1 MRARV
6 RGFFP
11 LSITAR
17 LTLSF
22 AAVTVLAATAN
33 LIAQKS
39 VSVIRFAM
47 PPETVAVNT
56 PPPIALPPLPV
67 EAPPPPV
74 VKPVEPARVPIVDRR
89 QVDALTLEID
99 QLERTAESRVASS
112 AESGDE
118 EFRTASRALRRAA
131 GTFGHGPFGT
141 APAAAAVT
149 RRASEYADG
158 ATELVATAD
167 AQRAARLDY
176 ARRSESIGN
185 RLQSSLDAAW
195 KIFGR
200 VIARQSLVQL
210 RSDFDALT
218 HAAVALDGGMTLGAD
233 QLSLILD
240 RERAFQKT
248 LESNRAGLAKAEGA
262 PWMQGMDDDFHAL
275 VDLRERIVALDA
287 RHQAA
292 RSAFSQQHVA
302 LSDSILTAST
312 TLRTVAGR
320 TAAPPSRAAAMP
332 ASSAP
337 PSRAAATPA
346 SSAPP
351 SRAAA
356 TPASSAPPPFSAAV
370 TPSSAAAT
378 ATSSPRATP
387 ALAPSG
393 AGPTAAPAMA
403 AMAGD
408 VITETRGLDPRARL
422 LMGAVTAAV
431 MLIIAIISIITVRS
445 VLKPVRRMIKATDE
459 LVHGERPV
467 QVERGG
473 VRELDA
479 LAGTFNDMAAK
490 LAAARRANRH
500 HQENLESTVLERTH
514 KLQRLAQEDPL
525 TSLPNRRHLTSL
537 LSDSLERAAV
547 EGRRVGVYF
556 IDVDNFKNFNDSLG
570 HAFGDRVLMSVAN
583 RLEEVTDGIGYV
595 ARLGGDEFTFI
606 HEGTSSA
613 DDIKRVGETLVQAFH
628 AVVGVDEH
636 ELRVSVSVGASIFP
650 DHERTAEGL
659 LRAADSALFHAKEL
673 GRNQCAI
680 FTPQLTET
688 AAARFTTEQ
697 GLRRALEQGE
707 FMLVYQPEINLATL
721 EVDLVE
727 ALLRW
732 QIPGGRLV
740 SPGEFLPVAEQS
752 GLIADIN
759 AWVLHEAVRSAA
771 LWHSGGW
778 PEARIAVNI
787 SSRQLLD
794 HSFGEQLQTLLE
806 EFQVPRRCIELE
818 LTESVL
824 QTGPRT
830 VAALRALKDGGFA
843 IALDDFGTG
852 YSSLTSLEQLPLS
865 RIKLDRSLLEGVD
878 SSPRAAAI
886 VRAIL
891 DLCAGLGLAVTAEGI
906 ERPEQLAWLASGRDL
921 YVQGYLLSK
930 GLRFE
935 DVLAARV
942 RLTGVVQDLLLSAPA
957 ANAQAPALPPGVPAL
972 DEDRRVE
979 DRHLRRASS

>member
-1 MRARV
+1 
-6 RGFFP
+6 
-11 LSITAR
+11 
-17 LTLSF
+17 
-22 AAVTVLAATAN
+22 
-33 LIAQKS
+33 
-39 VSVIRFAM
+39 
-47 PPETVAVNT
+47 
-56 PPPIALPPLPV
+56 
-67 EAPPPPV
+67 
-74 VKPVEPARVPIVDRR
+74 
-89 QVDALTLEID
+89 
-99 QLERTAESRVASS
+99 
-112 AESGDE
+112 
-118 EFRTASRALRRAA
+118 
-131 GTFGHGPFGT
+131 
-141 APAAAAVT
+141 
-149 RRASEYADG
+149 
-158 ATELVATAD
+158 
-167 AQRAARLDY
+167 
-176 ARRSESIGN
+176 
-185 RLQSSLDAAW
+185 
-195 KIFGR
+195 
-200 VIARQSLVQL
+200 
-210 RSDFDALT
+210 
-218 HAAVALDGGMTLGAD
+218 
-233 QLSLILD
+233 
-240 RERAFQKT
+240 
-248 LESNRAGLAKAEGA
+248 
-262 PWMQGMDDDFHAL
+262 
-275 VDLRERIVALDA
+275 
-287 RHQAA
+287 
-292 RSAFSQQHVA
+292 
-302 LSDSILTAST
+302 
-312 TLRTVAGR
+312 
-320 TAAPPSRAAAMP
+320 
-332 ASSAP
+332 
-337 PSRAAATPA
+337 
-346 SSAPP
+346 
-351 SRAAA
+351 
-356 TPASSAPPPFSAAV
+356 
-370 TPSSAAAT
+370 
-378 ATSSPRATP
+378 
-387 ALAPSG
+387 
-393 AGPTAAPAMA
+393 MA

-930 GLRFE
+930 GLRFD

-957 ANAQAPALPPGVPAL
+957 ANAQAPALPPRVPAL